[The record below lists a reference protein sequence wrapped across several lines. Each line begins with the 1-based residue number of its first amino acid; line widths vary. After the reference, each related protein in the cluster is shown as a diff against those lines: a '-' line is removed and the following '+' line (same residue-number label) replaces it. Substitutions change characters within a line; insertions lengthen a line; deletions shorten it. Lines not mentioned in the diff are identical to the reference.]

1 MPEENKQINIDVNS
15 FLYKLRNA
23 VVNFIV
29 PIIAFIVAILLI
41 VLYIYPSFKSLPEK
55 KEELNNKIS
64 LKNTLSEKVS
74 DLKVLSDFGDVLNE
88 NLEIV
93 NKVLVP
99 EADVPRLLDQA
110 TQISQRAG
118 MELDRLSY
126 SYGSKEKE
134 EKETDFDVVNVSMGV
149 NSSFEQLVL
158 FMELVEKAARYVSVS
173 NFRYSVSEDREE
185 GVSRISSSFSLDSPY
200 LFVES
205 SAVTDEP
212 IGIDIK
218 SSDFVNF
225 MDMLKGLDYYDFVN
239 RNIQA
244 EEEKPEEG
252 EQTEEET
259 AVENTE
265 EQTTESETE
274 IMEEP
279 IPEEQTDTNPITTPV
294 VEENTN
300 TEPLEQQSVFP
311 VD

>member
-55 KEELNNKIS
+55 REELNNKIS

-244 EEEKPEEG
+244 EEEKLEE
-252 EQTEEET
+252 EQTEEEI

-265 EQTTESETE
+265 EQTTETGME

-279 IPEEQTDTNPITTPV
+279 EPVTTPV
-294 VEENTN
+294 VEEGTN
-300 TEPLEQQSVFP
+300 TESLEQQSVFP
-311 VD
+311 ID

>member
-1 MPEENKQINIDVNS
+1 MPEENKQINVDVNS

-23 VVNFIV
+23 IVNFIV
-29 PIIAFIVAILLI
+29 PIIACGVALLLI

-55 KEELNNKIS
+55 REELNNKIS

-126 SYGSKEKE
+126 SYGSKAEE

-218 SSDFVNF
+218 SPDFVNF

-244 EEEKPEEG
+244 EEEKPEE

-259 AVENTE
+259 VVENTG
-265 EQTTESETE
+265 EQTTETGVE

-279 IPEEQTDTNPITTPV
+279 EPVTIPV
-294 VEENTN
+294 VEEGTN
-300 TEPLEQQSVFP
+300 TESLEQQSVFP
-311 VD
+311 ID

>member
-1 MPEENKQINIDVNS
+1 MPEENKQINVDVNS

-29 PIIAFIVAILLI
+29 PIIAFGVALLLI

-55 KEELNNKIS
+55 RGELNNKIS

-126 SYGSKEKE
+126 SYGSKAEE

-173 NFRYSVSEDREE
+173 NFLYSVSEDREE
-185 GVSRISSSFSLDSPY
+185 GVSRISSSFSLDSP
-200 LFVES
+200 LSFCGIF
-205 SAVTDEP
+205 AVTDEP

-225 MDMLKGLDYYDFVN
+225 IVY
-239 RNIQA
+239 A
-244 EEEKPEEG
+244 
-252 EQTEEET
+252 
-259 AVENTE
+259 
-265 EQTTESETE
+265 
-274 IMEEP
+274 
-279 IPEEQTDTNPITTPV
+279 
-294 VEENTN
+294 
-300 TEPLEQQSVFP
+300 
-311 VD
+311 

>member
-1 MPEENKQINIDVNS
+1 
-15 FLYKLRNA
+15 
-23 VVNFIV
+23 
-29 PIIAFIVAILLI
+29 
-41 VLYIYPSFKSLPEK
+41 
-55 KEELNNKIS
+55 
-64 LKNTLSEKVS
+64 
-74 DLKVLSDFGDVLNE
+74 
-88 NLEIV
+88 
-93 NKVLVP
+93 
-99 EADVPRLLDQA
+99 
-110 TQISQRAG
+110 
-118 MELDRLSY
+118 
-126 SYGSKEKE
+126 
-134 EKETDFDVVNVSMGV
+134 MGV

-218 SSDFVNF
+218 SPDFVNF

-244 EEEKPEEG
+244 EEEKPEE

-259 AVENTE
+259 VVENTG
-265 EQTTESETE
+265 EQTTETGVE

-279 IPEEQTDTNPITTPV
+279 EPVTIPV
-294 VEENTN
+294 VEEGTN
-300 TEPLEQQSVFP
+300 TESLEQQSVFP
-311 VD
+311 ID

>member
-1 MPEENKQINIDVNS
+1 MPEENKQINVDVNS

-29 PIIAFIVAILLI
+29 PIIAFGVAILLI

-173 NFRYSVSEDREE
+173 NFRYSVSEDKEE

-225 MDMLKGLDYYDFVN
+225 MDMLKSLDYYDFVN

-265 EQTTESETE
+265 EQTTESEME
-274 IMEEP
+274 IVEEP
-279 IPEEQTDTNPITTPV
+279 IPEEQTDTNPITTPA

>member
-244 EEEKPEEG
+244 EEEKLEE
-252 EQTEEET
+252 EQTEEEI

-265 EQTTESETE
+265 EQTTETGME

-279 IPEEQTDTNPITTPV
+279 EPVTTPV
-294 VEENTN
+294 VEEGTN
-300 TEPLEQQSVFP
+300 TESLEQQSVFP
-311 VD
+311 ID

>member
-29 PIIAFIVAILLI
+29 PIVAFIVAILLI

-294 VEENTN
+294 VEEDTN
-300 TEPLEQQSVFP
+300 TESLEQQSVFP
-311 VD
+311 ID

>member
-1 MPEENKQINIDVNS
+1 MPEENKQINVDVNS

-29 PIIAFIVAILLI
+29 PIIAFGVALLLI

-55 KEELNNKIS
+55 REELNNKIS

-244 EEEKPEEG
+244 EEEKPEEE

-265 EQTTESETE
+265 EQTTETGVE
-274 IMEEP
+274 IMEE
-279 IPEEQTDTNPITTPV
+279 PITTPV
-294 VEENTN
+294 VEEDTN
-300 TEPLEQQSVFP
+300 TESLEQQSVFP
-311 VD
+311 TD

>member
-1 MPEENKQINIDVNS
+1 MPEENKQINVDVNS

-29 PIIAFIVAILLI
+29 PIIAFCVAILLI

-55 KEELNNKIS
+55 REELNNKIS

-126 SYGSKEKE
+126 SYGSKAEE

-244 EEEKPEEG
+244 EEEKPEE

-259 AVENTE
+259 VVENTG
-265 EQTTESETE
+265 EQTTETGVE

-279 IPEEQTDTNPITTPV
+279 EPVTIPV
-294 VEENTN
+294 VEEGTN
-300 TEPLEQQSVFP
+300 TESLEQQSVFP
-311 VD
+311 ID

>member
-1 MPEENKQINIDVNS
+1 MPEENKQINVDVNS

-29 PIIAFIVAILLI
+29 PIIAFGVALLLI
-41 VLYIYPSFKSLPEK
+41 VLYIYPSFKSLTEK
-55 KEELNNKIS
+55 REELNNKIS

-126 SYGSKEKE
+126 SYGSKAEE

-244 EEEKPEEG
+244 EEEKPEEE

-265 EQTTESETE
+265 EQTTETGVE
-274 IMEEP
+274 IMEE
-279 IPEEQTDTNPITTPV
+279 PITTPV
-294 VEENTN
+294 VEEDTN
-300 TEPLEQQSVFP
+300 TESLEQQSVFP
-311 VD
+311 TD

>member
-29 PIIAFIVAILLI
+29 PIVAFIVAILLI

-55 KEELNNKIS
+55 REELNNKIS

-244 EEEKPEEG
+244 EEEKLEE
-252 EQTEEET
+252 EQTEEEI

-265 EQTTESETE
+265 EQTTETGME

-279 IPEEQTDTNPITTPV
+279 EPVTTPV
-294 VEENTN
+294 VEEGTN
-300 TEPLEQQSVFP
+300 TESLEQQSVFP
-311 VD
+311 ID

>member
-1 MPEENKQINIDVNS
+1 MSEENKQINIDVNS

-74 DLKVLSDFGDVLNE
+74 DLKMLSDFGDVLNE

-244 EEEKPEEG
+244 EEEKLEE
-252 EQTEEET
+252 EQTEEEI

-265 EQTTESETE
+265 EQTTETGME

>member
-1 MPEENKQINIDVNS
+1 MPEENKQINVDVNS

-29 PIIAFIVAILLI
+29 PIIAFGVALLLI

-55 KEELNNKIS
+55 REELNNKIS

-126 SYGSKEKE
+126 SYGSKAEE

-218 SSDFVNF
+218 SPDFVNF

-244 EEEKPEEG
+244 EEEKPEE

-259 AVENTE
+259 VVENTG
-265 EQTTESETE
+265 EQTTETGVE

-279 IPEEQTDTNPITTPV
+279 EPVTIPV
-294 VEENTN
+294 VEEGTN
-300 TEPLEQQSVFP
+300 TESLEQQSVFP
-311 VD
+311 ID

>member
-23 VVNFIV
+23 IVNFIV
-29 PIIAFIVAILLI
+29 PIIACGVALLLI

-55 KEELNNKIS
+55 REELNNKIS

-126 SYGSKEKE
+126 SYGSKAEE

-218 SSDFVNF
+218 SPDFVNF

-244 EEEKPEEG
+244 EEEKPEE

-259 AVENTE
+259 VVENTG
-265 EQTTESETE
+265 EQTTETGVE

-279 IPEEQTDTNPITTPV
+279 EPVTIPV
-294 VEENTN
+294 VEEGTN
-300 TEPLEQQSVFP
+300 TESLEQQSVFP
-311 VD
+311 ID

>member
-1 MPEENKQINIDVNS
+1 MPEENKQINVDVNS

-29 PIIAFIVAILLI
+29 PIIAFGVALLLI

-55 KEELNNKIS
+55 REELNNKIS

-126 SYGSKEKE
+126 SYGSKAEE

-244 EEEKPEEG
+244 EEEKPEE

-259 AVENTE
+259 VVENTG
-265 EQTTESETE
+265 EQTTETGVE

-279 IPEEQTDTNPITTPV
+279 EPVTIPV
-294 VEENTN
+294 VEEGTN
-300 TEPLEQQSVFP
+300 TESLEQQSVFP
-311 VD
+311 ID

>member
-29 PIIAFIVAILLI
+29 PIVAFIVAILLI

-244 EEEKPEEG
+244 EEEKLEE
-252 EQTEEET
+252 EQTEEEI

-265 EQTTESETE
+265 EQTTETGME

-279 IPEEQTDTNPITTPV
+279 EPVTTPV
-294 VEENTN
+294 VEEGTN
-300 TEPLEQQSVFP
+300 TESLEQQSVFP
-311 VD
+311 ID

>member
-1 MPEENKQINIDVNS
+1 MPEENKQINVDVNS

-29 PIIAFIVAILLI
+29 PIIAFGVALLLI

-55 KEELNNKIS
+55 REELNNKIS

-244 EEEKPEEG
+244 EEEKPEEE

-265 EQTTESETE
+265 EQTTETGME

-279 IPEEQTDTNPITTPV
+279 VTTPV
-294 VEENTN
+294 VEEDTN
-300 TEPLEQQSVFP
+300 TESLEQQSVFP
-311 VD
+311 TD

>member
-29 PIIAFIVAILLI
+29 PIIAFGVALLLI

-55 KEELNNKIS
+55 REELNNKIS

-265 EQTTESETE
+265 KQTTESETE

>member
-1 MPEENKQINIDVNS
+1 MPEENKQINVDVNS

-29 PIIAFIVAILLI
+29 PIIAFGVALLLI

-55 KEELNNKIS
+55 REELNNKIS

-265 EQTTESETE
+265 EQTTETGME

-279 IPEEQTDTNPITTPV
+279 VTTPV
-294 VEENTN
+294 VEEDTN
-300 TEPLEQQSVFP
+300 TESLEQQSVFP
-311 VD
+311 ID